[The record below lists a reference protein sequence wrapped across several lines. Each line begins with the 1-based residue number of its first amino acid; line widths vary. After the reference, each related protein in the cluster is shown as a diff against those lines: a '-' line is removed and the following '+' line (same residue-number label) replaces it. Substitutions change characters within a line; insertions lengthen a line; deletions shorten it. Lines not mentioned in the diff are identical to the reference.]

1 MYVRRRI
8 IKKIITFRLGNYL
21 SMWVTFD
28 VFTCNGMIKLKI
40 ASKRSELHCNW
51 VRWLIWKLEHLVNTP
66 QLAILMIKVCW
77 GNWNVSS
84 HAGTIHMT
92 RTVICFEITLEK
104 CICVSKSIL
113 STVPPSNKNQWFS
126 GNWPFFAMTHRVWW
140 LWCIPLSF
148 QTFNFALIVTVYYIY
163 FSKVEVGES
172 ITWLPLFGIVW
183 LYNFAE

>member
-1 MYVRRRI
+1 MYVYRYRCI
-8 IKKIITFRLGNYL
+8 YMCVGGLLKNIITFRSGNYL

-28 VFTCNGMIKLKI
+28 VFTCNRMIKLNI

-77 GNWNVSS
+77 GNWNVSP

-113 STVPPSNKNQWFS
+113 STVPPSNKN
-126 GNWPFFAMTHRVWW
+126 
-140 LWCIPLSF
+140 
-148 QTFNFALIVTVYYIY
+148 
-163 FSKVEVGES
+163 
-172 ITWLPLFGIVW
+172 
-183 LYNFAE
+183 

>member
-1 MYVRRRI
+1 MYVYRYRCI
-8 IKKIITFRLGNYL
+8 YMCVGGLLKNIITFRSGNYL

-28 VFTCNGMIKLKI
+28 VFTCNRMIKLKI

-77 GNWNVSS
+77 GNWNVSP

-92 RTVICFEITLEK
+92 CTVICFEITLEK

-113 STVPPSNKNQWFS
+113 STVPPSNKN
-126 GNWPFFAMTHRVWW
+126 
-140 LWCIPLSF
+140 
-148 QTFNFALIVTVYYIY
+148 
-163 FSKVEVGES
+163 
-172 ITWLPLFGIVW
+172 
-183 LYNFAE
+183 